1 MRAEKG
7 RAMDRRGFNF
17 LALLAFFLLGC
28 APADSRAPS
37 TAALPDH
44 VQRYAELPGLSSS
57 PHAGLKAEL
66 ALLVQE
72 QMTPLALDA
81 QQDALRSQT
90 GSPKVDGRKQL
101 AESIPAISRPLLKA
115 QLDEV
120 YRSGPLRLS
129 PLQMERAREISRRWA
144 DDRARFEQALD
155 SCGGGLGLRM
165 ADGNLA
171 DVRFLDVMGLGC
183 RLEAL
188 AAAEALAENQP
199 EAAIAPL
206 AVMLRSARVLAR
218 EWNVTSRVT
227 AANLRSDALHVL
239 GAVANHEHATRHT
252 HERLAELLARET
264 ADWPPDAA
272 AWVGDRAAGLIAY
285 ELVRDG
291 YYFSLL
297 EQSELQK
304 LREGGLVDASAKAVM
319 RNLDGDELFYLAAMR
334 RMIESGRLPYY
345 ERLPELRAIRRE
357 LAAREASADY
367 PLVAGRLLLNDFET
381 GHRRQAE
388 DLALML
394 GWKVA
399 LQHATSR
406 AAPELAINPLTGEP
420 LEMEASAS
428 FVRIGGLQQPAEGA
442 VEIALRP
449 VQQARRPGPR

>member
-1 MRAEKG
+1 
-7 RAMDRRGFNF
+7 MDRRILTPLG
-17 LALLAFFLLGC
+17 LVACLLSGC
-28 APADSRAPS
+28 APADSRTPS
-37 TAALPDH
+37 ADGPSDH
-44 VQRYAELPGLSSS
+44 IQRYAGLPGLSSS

-66 ALLVQE
+66 ALLQQE

-81 QQDALRSQT
+81 QQDALRSQA
-90 GSPKVDGRKQL
+90 GSPEVAGRNML

-144 DDRARFEQALD
+144 DDRARFEQALNA
-155 SCGGGLGLRM
+155 CGGGLGLRM
-165 ADGNLA
+165 ADGILA
-171 DVRFLDVMGLGC
+171 DVRFLDVTSLGC

-206 AVMLRSARVLAR
+206 AVMLRSAQVLAK

-239 GAVANHEHATRHT
+239 GAVANHEHATRQT

-264 ADWPPDAA
+264 ADWPSDAA

-304 LREGGLVDASAKAVM
+304 LRAGGLVDASAKAVM

-334 RMIESGRLPYY
+334 RMIESSRLPYY

-381 GHRRQAE
+381 GHCRQAE
-388 DLALML
+388 DLALAL
-394 GWKVA
+394 GWKLA

-406 AAPELAINPLTGEP
+406 ASPGLVINPLTGES
-420 LEMEASAS
+420 LEMEASAG

-442 VEIALRP
+442 VQIALRP
-449 VQQARRPGPR
+449 VQPAGQPGPR